1 MTVAPRRVPSTG
13 TATRRTPS
21 SASHHGLFVATHRRP
36 SAGIRLGRLAATHH
50 GSSAATHRGPSAG
63 THLGGARTTVVALVA
78 VLALLAAGAAVAV
91 AVVAGSGP
99 PAGDRSAAG
108 EATVDRVVDG
118 DTLVVTVGDA
128 TETVRLIGIDT
139 PESVARDRPDECYGP
154 EASDRLR
161 ALLPAGTTVRL
172 TRDVE
177 PRDVYDRLLAYV
189 QRSSDGLFVNAAQVA
204 DGFAEA
210 KDYPPN
216 TAYRDDFELAERTAR
231 QAGSGLWSACGGPDV
246 ALAPAPGAP
255 PVSRPAP

>member
-1 MTVAPRRVPSTG
+1 VSVAPRALTYS
-13 TATRRTPS
+13 
-21 SASHHGLFVATHRRP
+21 
-36 SAGIRLGRLAATHH
+36 LA
-50 GSSAATHRGPSAG
+50 
-63 THLGGARTTVVALVA
+63 A
-78 VLALLAAGAAVAV
+78 VLAAVLAVVLALAARRGLPSPAHP
-91 AVVAGSGP
+91 GP
-99 PAGDRSAAG
+99 VGG
-108 EATVDRVVDG
+108 EATVVRVVDG
-118 DTLVVTVGDA
+118 DTVVVQVGGA
-128 TETVRLIGIDT
+128 EESVRLIGIDT